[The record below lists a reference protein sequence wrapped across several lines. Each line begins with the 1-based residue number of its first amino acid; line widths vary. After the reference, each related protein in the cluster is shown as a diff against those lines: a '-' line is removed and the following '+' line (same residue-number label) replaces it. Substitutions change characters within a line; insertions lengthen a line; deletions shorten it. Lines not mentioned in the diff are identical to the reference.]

1 MANHPINGLMETAMQ
16 SIKDMVD
23 VNTIIGDP
31 VQTPDGFVILPI
43 SKVSFGLAAGGGEY
57 YGDID
62 FSESKKGD
70 SPLDDKLITPVKYP
84 FAGGSGAGVC
94 ITPVAFMVVGGGD
107 VQLLPVTSNTVA
119 EQLVKMIP
127 DLVNKVNNIIA
138 QNREKKEQE
147 EFDELSI

>member
-1 MANHPINGLMETAMQ
+1 MLKLYIKKRKDKYYGKSSNKRFNGNSYAKH
-16 SIKDMVD
+16 KDMVD

-62 FSESKKGD
+62 FSESTKGN
-70 SPLDDKLITPVKYP
+70 SPLDDKLITLSYP

-107 VQLLPVTSNTVA
+107 VQLLPVASNT
-119 EQLVKMIP
+119 L
-127 DLVNKVNNIIA
+127 
-138 QNREKKEQE
+138 QNSLLK
-147 EFDELSI
+147 

>member
-107 VQLLPVTSNTVA
+107 VHLLPVTSNTVA